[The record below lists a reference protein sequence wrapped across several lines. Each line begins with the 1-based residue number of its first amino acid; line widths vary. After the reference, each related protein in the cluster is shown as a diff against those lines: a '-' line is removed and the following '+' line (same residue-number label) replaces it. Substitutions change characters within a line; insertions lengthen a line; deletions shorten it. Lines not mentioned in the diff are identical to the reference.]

1 MGASAPLIFKGVTP
15 EQYARL
21 MDRATAAGI
30 ELSGPSGTASK
41 YGLELAWSY
50 SRETEDLTFQCL
62 RTPFFASAEVVE
74 ARIRTLVRESMP
86 ESARAE
92 PT

>member
-1 MGASAPLIFKGVTP
+1 MGASPPLIFKEVTP

-21 MDRATAAGI
+21 AARATAAGI
-30 ELSGPSGTASK
+30 ELSGASGTASK

-50 SRETEDLTFQCL
+50 SQETGELTFQCL
-62 RTPFFASAEVVE
+62 KTPFFVSPEVVE
-74 ARIRTLVRESMP
+74 AKIRTLVRESMP